1 MADDELGGWAIPA
14 PAFKAD
20 EALVALKRQLRDLK
34 PLAERGT
41 RYELQGRTVI
51 ELAAGDDHIEA
62 RLAKRPA
69 TTPEWQ
75 RHRLASAAD
84 LRRFVD
90 MVRQALRRWEH
101 ED

>member
-34 PLAERGT
+34 PLAERGA

-51 ELAAGDDHIEA
+51 ELAAGDGHLDA

-84 LRRFVD
+84 VRRFVD

>member
-51 ELAAGDDHIEA
+51 ELAAGDEHIEA
-62 RLAKRPA
+62 RVAKRPA

-75 RHRLASAAD
+75 RHRLAGAAD
-84 LRRFVD
+84 VRRFVD
-90 MVRQALRRWEH
+90 MVRQVLRRWEH

>member
-20 EALVALKRQLRDLK
+20 EALVALKRQLRELK
-34 PLAERGT
+34 PLAECGT
-41 RYELQGRTVI
+41 RYEIRGRTVI
-51 ELAAGDDHIEA
+51 ELAAGDGCIDA
-62 RLAKRPA
+62 ALAKRPA

-75 RHRLASAAD
+75 RHRLAGAAD
-84 LRRFVD
+84 VRRFVD